1 MQPDQARFLFNFL
14 FPHLKTERATTRKII
29 AAVPAVRCDYAPH
42 PASMTALKL
51 CCHIAGTEMWFLD
64 AILKHSF
71 EDDDDDAPPPKW
83 NTPADVLNW
92 YDEAFTNRAPR
103 LETLSDQHLLTPVNY
118 IGILNESA
126 VTYLSLA
133 IRHSVHHRGQL
144 SAYLRPMG
152 AKVPSIYV
160 ESGDQRYEPGESSG
174 W

>member
-1 MQPDQARFLFNFL
+1 MQADQVRLLFNFL
-14 FPHLKTERATTRKII
+14 LPHFKTERATTRKII
-29 AAVPAVRCDYAPH
+29 AAVPADRCDYAPH

-51 CCHIAGTEMWFLD
+51 CGHIAGTEMWFLD
-64 AILKHSF
+64 GILKHSF
-71 EDDDDDAPPPKW
+71 EDGDDEAPAPKW
-83 NTPADVLNW
+83 NSPADVLRW
-92 YDEAFTNRAPR
+92 YDDGFAERVPKI
-103 LETLSDQHLLTPVNY
+103 ESLSDEHLLVPVNY
-118 IGILNESA
+118 IGILNEPA

-133 IRHSVHHRGQL
+133 IRHSIHHRGQL